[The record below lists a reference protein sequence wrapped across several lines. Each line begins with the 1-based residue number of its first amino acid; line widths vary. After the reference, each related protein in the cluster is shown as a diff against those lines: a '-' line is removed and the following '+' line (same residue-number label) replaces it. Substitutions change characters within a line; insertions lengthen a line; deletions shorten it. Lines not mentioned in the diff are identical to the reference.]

1 MNESYGQAYL
11 QSVKN
16 KVCTKEAERGGKLSN
31 MSSKDGKNKNRIYKH
46 TGRTRV
52 WSIIYLPECRW
63 HIGITDADGIEQ
75 TALGG
80 IKNVSFWG
88 FSAQNHQKLVQNMLK
103 FIYLY

>member
-1 MNESYGQAYL
+1 MAHPN
-11 QSVKN
+11 
-16 KVCTKEAERGGKLSN
+16 
-31 MSSKDGKNKNRIYKH
+31 
-46 TGRTRV
+46 
-52 WSIIYLPECRW
+52 
-63 HIGITDADGIEQ
+63 GITDADGIEQ

>member
-1 MNESYGQAYL
+1 MGKIRIEFTNTQEGPESGQLFTWRNA
-11 QSVKN
+11 
-16 KVCTKEAERGGKLSN
+16 
-31 MSSKDGKNKNRIYKH
+31 D
-46 TGRTRV
+46 
-52 WSIIYLPECRW
+52 
-63 HIGITDADGIEQ
+63 GITDADGIEQ